1 MTNMLCVALG
11 GAVGA
16 VLRYLASLLIGS
28 AQKGCFPWATFAVN
42 IAGCLAIGLLAALL
56 AQPAGGVR
64 TEQLRLLL
72 ITGVCGGFTTFS
84 TFSRESVA
92 LISEGHMGMFAAYA
106 AGSVALGL
114 AAVVAGMWAGRA
126 LA

>member
-28 AQKGCFPWATFAVN
+28 VQKGCFPWATFAVN
-42 IAGCLAIGLLAALL
+42 IAGCLLIGLLTALL
-56 AQPAGGVR
+56 APTAGGAR
-64 TEQLRLLL
+64 TEHLRLLL

-92 LISEGHMGMFAAYA
+92 LISEGHTSLFAAYA

-114 AAVVAGMWAGRA
+114 AAVVAGMWLGRA